1 MWLGSR
7 IGVFTYFCIF
17 LAKEFGNRLSE
28 RKNEEALKKNKE
40 KMKKLKEKVKS
51 FDNDRGNN

>member
-28 RKNEEALKKNKE
+28 RKNEEALKKKQRKNE
-40 KMKKLKEKVKS
+40 KTEKVKS

>member
-28 RKNEEALKKNKE
+28 RKNEEALKKKQRKNE
-40 KMKKLKEKVKS
+40 KTKGESEK
-51 FDNDRGNN
+51 FW